1 MSGPSAPLSGSAHVF
16 LGLAFKYPSEEKQ
29 KEFLQEIYHG
39 CDVEAEDVE
48 YVECHALG
56 DLVADAQEV
65 NALTVGMETKTGGT
79 PLLIGS
85 LKSNIGHLGAASG
98 TYIEDFR
105 PPDKSA

>member
-1 MSGPSAPLSGSAHVF
+1 M
-16 LGLAFKYPSEEKQ
+16 
-29 KEFLQEIYHG
+29 
-39 CDVEAEDVE
+39 
-48 YVECHALG
+48 ECHALG

-98 TYIEDFR
+98 T
-105 PPDKSA
+105 